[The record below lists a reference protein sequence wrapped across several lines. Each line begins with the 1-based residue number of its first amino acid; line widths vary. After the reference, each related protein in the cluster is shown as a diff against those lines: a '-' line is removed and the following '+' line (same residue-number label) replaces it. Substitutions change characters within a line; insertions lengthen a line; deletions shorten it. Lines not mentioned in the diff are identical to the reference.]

1 MHLIT
6 KTKSKFISSGRGFD
20 IEPLPFFL
28 PMQITG
34 THFNYFQVC
43 HRKLWLFANGINMEQ
58 NSDLVYAGKLIHEE
72 SYPQRSERYEEI
84 EIDGIKVDYYDAK
97 RKVIHE
103 IKKSDKVERAHE
115 WQLKYYLYV
124 FERNGIEGVSGI
136 LEYPKL
142 RKTSEVLLSD
152 VDRETI
158 AEMELKIKEIIED
171 DTCPPLEKK
180 GICRNCSYYDFCYA
194 GEEDEK

>member
-1 MHLIT
+1 
-6 KTKSKFISSGRGFD
+6 
-20 IEPLPFFL
+20 
-28 PMQITG
+28 MQITG
-34 THFNYFQVC
+34 THFSYYQVC

-84 EIDGIKVDYYDAK
+84 EMNGIKVDYYDAK

-103 IKKSDKVERAHE
+103 IKKSDKVEQAHE

-124 FERNGIEGVSGI
+124 FERNGIDGVSGI

-142 RKTSEVLLSD
+142 RKISEVILSE
-152 VDRETI
+152 VDRTI
-158 AEMELKIKEIIED
+158 IREMEQEICEIIDNEV
-171 DTCPPLEKK
+171 CPLLEKK
-180 GICRNCSYYDFCYA
+180 KICRNCSYFDFCYS
-194 GEEDEK
+194 GEEEEK